1 MVPIEETINYLS
13 RINNSPKLTTF
24 NNLLGGREIHTSEDQ
39 DSNELNQVYYGV
51 IKAIRENNKQD
62 FVTFYS
68 IKSKSK
74 PSKDSAV
81 PFIND
86 DFLIFILL
94 VGVVKFGIDGA
105 WISDIISIRNKNTIT
120 ITFENIIKENYY
132 SKSILPEIVYMYLH
146 FTKPMLITND
156 FINFTYKSINDNTQL
171 FEGRSDFQILCAI
184 NSYNLIVISKEVPD
198 KSQLLMLQDFTGRFL
213 KRVKFL
219 SWLIQAALFWGV
231 IYLLLTL
238 PKYSPETI
246 KFIEKYNYAF
256 TIFGALG
263 LSFLGNVVPIFK
275 KMSQIILLRLL
286 GASKT
291 SVKELIKEKGS

>member
-13 RINNSPKLTTF
+13 RINGSPKLAAF
-24 NNLLGGREIHTSEDQ
+24 NNLLGGREIYIPEDR
-39 DSNELNQVYYGV
+39 DSNELNEVYYGI
-51 IKAIRENNKQD
+51 IKAIKENNKQD
-62 FVTFYS
+62 FNAFYS

-74 PSKDSAV
+74 PSKDSTA

-86 DFLIFILL
+86 DFLIFVLL
-94 VGVVKFGIDGA
+94 VGVVKFAIDKS
-105 WISDIISIRNKNTIT
+105 WITYIISIRNKNLIT
-120 ITFENIIKENYY
+120 ITFENLIKENYY

-156 FINFTYKSINDNTQL
+156 FINFTYKSISDNTQL

-198 KSQLLMLQDFTGRFL
+198 KSELLMLHTFTGRLL

-219 SWLIQAALFWGV
+219 SWLIQAILFWGV
-231 IYLLLTL
+231 IYLLLNL
-238 PKYSPETI
+238 PTYSPETI
-246 KFIEKYNYAF
+246 ILIEKYNYAF
-256 TIFGALG
+256 TIFGVLG
-263 LSFLGNVVPIFK
+263 LSFLGNVIPLFK
-275 KMSQIILLRLL
+275 RISQIILLRLL

-291 SVKELIKEKGS
+291 SVKELIKGRDS